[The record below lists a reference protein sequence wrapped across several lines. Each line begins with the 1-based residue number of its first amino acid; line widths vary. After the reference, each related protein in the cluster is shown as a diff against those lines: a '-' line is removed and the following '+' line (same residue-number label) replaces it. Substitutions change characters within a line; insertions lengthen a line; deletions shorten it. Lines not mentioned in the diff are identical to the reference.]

1 MDNSRYT
8 KNKTKKSKTNFYYSF
23 LFLPKAKREAIFT
36 IYSFCRQTD
45 DIVDTAKSPDE
56 ARKELEAWRR
66 ELDASF
72 DDHPTHPITQALQEV
87 VRRFKIPREYFHELI
102 DGCEMDLV
110 KKRYDTF
117 DELRQ
122 YCYRVASAV
131 GLICIEIFGYRNP
144 NTKDY
149 AINLGLALQL
159 TNIMRDV
166 GEDACNGRIY
176 LPAEDLD
183 RFHYSE
189 ADLMN
194 ADYSPQFIDLMRFHS
209 ERTQS
214 FYDAANSLYD
224 RRDHHL
230 LFPAEIMK
238 KIYYLLFQKIQRQR
252 YNVYQNRIRVPNSR
266 KMTIALSTFLGS
278 KIARV
283 LP

>member
-1 MDNSRYT
+1 MKNTDYT
-8 KNKTKKSKTNFYYSF
+8 KQKTRKSKTNFYYSF
-23 LFLPKAKREAIFT
+23 LFLPKTKREAIFT

-45 DIVDTAKSPDE
+45 DIVDNAKSPDT
-56 ARKELEAWRR
+56 ARREMDAWRC

-87 VRRFKIPREYFHELI
+87 VRRFDIPRDYFHELI

-110 KKRYDTF
+110 QNRYATF
-117 DELRQ
+117 EELRQ

-159 TNIMRDV
+159 TNVMRDV
-166 GEDACNGRIY
+166 GEDARNGRIY
-176 LPAEDLD
+176 LPAEDLE

-189 ADLMN
+189 ADLMKQ
-194 ADYSPQFIDLMRFHS
+194 DYSPEFIDLMRFYS
-209 ERTQS
+209 ERTQG

-230 LFPAEIMK
+230 LFPAEIMR
-238 KIYYLLFQKIQRQR
+238 KIYYRLFQKIQRQR
-252 YNVYQNRIRVPNSR
+252 YNVYQNRICVSNSR
-266 KMTIALSTFLGS
+266 KMAIALSAFLGS
-278 KIARV
+278 KIARA